1 MVNFG
6 WSEGLYLVGDNEKYV
21 ANVIREISYKFLSE
35 KMDGDK

>member
-21 ANVIREISYKFLSE
+21 ANVIREIRL
-35 KMDGDK
+35 